1 MAAGY
6 NFHRFT
12 GWRLL
17 ALVVI
22 FLAYTLWFIGPGP
35 FGDLTRLE
43 DYKNLQSR
51 GFYSGAEAVS
61 AIESL
66 SAEGRRIKFKALGF
80 DIIYMVLQT
89 WVFEALIAFGLTVRG
104 LLGTRWRWCLLAPM
118 GFLLFDFL
126 EDSFLALVMLTS
138 SEIIGSMAGGFTF
151 FKFVFFVP
159 LVFLSLGLGL
169 SGIVT
174 IILRK
179 LKNERGRN

>member
-89 WVFEALIAFGLTVRG
+89 WVFEALIAFGLTVRDFWG
-104 LLGTRWRWCLLAPM
+104 PVGAGVYSLPWGFCCL
-118 GFLLFDFL
+118 
-126 EDSFLALVMLTS
+126 
-138 SEIIGSMAGGFTF
+138 I
-151 FKFVFFVP
+151 
-159 LVFLSLGLGL
+159 SLR
-169 SGIVT
+169 IAFWH
-174 IILRK
+174 
-179 LKNERGRN
+179 